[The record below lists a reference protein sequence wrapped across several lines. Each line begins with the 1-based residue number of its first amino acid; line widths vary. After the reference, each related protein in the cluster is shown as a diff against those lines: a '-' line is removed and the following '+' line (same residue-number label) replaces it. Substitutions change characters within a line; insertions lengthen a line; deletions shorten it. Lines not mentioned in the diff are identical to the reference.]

1 MDKYVV
7 TINIDTKLLG
17 KNNMISPYLTQLN
30 PSRFSIKNYS
40 YKYRTRVM

>member
-30 PSRFSIKNYS
+30 PSTSANTILLLG
-40 YKYRTRVM
+40 